1 MNFILDYQNEILAV
15 GFILIVI
22 LMYMIIK
29 RKKVKES
36 DFSEEAVLQ
45 ETEENQTTEDADI
58 EEKKVAKQEEHEH
71 ISHNDTSSL
80 LDGKEEGDFG
90 EEVADDVAMETTK
103 KISTRVVP
111 PHAKVTKD
119 DFEDFSGERILVAE
133 DNIINQKVIL
143 GLLADSGIKV
153 VVANDGVEVLNVL
166 KEDDDFLMI
175 LMDAHMPRM
184 DGFEATRKIRKNS
197 QYDHIVV
204 VALSGDIA
212 SDDIKKMSEAGMTEH
227 LEKPL
232 KMDALYDVLY
242 KYTPD
247 DDTQSAA
254 NDNDYVLELLN
265 VEEGL
270 DVCAGD
276 AMFYNDM
283 LKEFI
288 NDYGNS
294 GDILT
299 ALFKDK
305 KFHEI
310 DMLLLD
316 IIGVSANL
324 GANKLNNISQTIK
337 KLIRNQDGDF
347 SGILAAY
354 KENLQLTIE
363 KIKDYLR
370 T

>member
-1 MNFILDYQNEILAV
+1 MNLTLDYSNGLLTIA
-15 GFILIVI
+15 FILIVI
-22 LMYMIIK
+22 LMYMITK
-29 RKKVKES
+29 RKKAKGN
-36 DFSEEAVLQ
+36 DFTQEDVFQ
-45 ETEENQTTEDADI
+45 ETVENQTTEDVDF
-58 EEKKVAKQEEHEH
+58 EEKKVVEKEEKEH
-71 ISHNDTSSL
+71 IFHDDTSSF

-90 EEVADDVAMETTK
+90 EEVANGVAVPLTK
-103 KISTRVVP
+103 KISKRTVP
-111 PHAKVTKD
+111 PHAKITKD
-119 DFEDFSGERILVAE
+119 DFQDFSGERILLAE

-143 GLLADSGIKV
+143 GLLADSGITV
-153 VVANDGVEVLNVL
+153 VVANDGVEALNIL
-166 KEDDDFLMI
+166 KDDDDFVMI

-184 DGFEATRKIRKNS
+184 DGFEATRKIRANS
-197 QYDHIVV
+197 KYDHIVV

-212 SDDIKKMSEAGMTEH
+212 SDDIKKMNEAGMTEH

-232 KMDALYDVLY
+232 KMDALYDILY
-242 KYTPD
+242 VYTTD
-247 DDTQSAA
+247 DDAENRA
-254 NDNDYVLELLN
+254 NDDDYVLELLN

-270 DVCAGD
+270 EVCAGD
-276 AMFYNDM
+276 KIFYNDM
-283 LKEFI
+283 LEEFI

-324 GANKLNNISQTIK
+324 GANKINNISQTTK

-347 SGILAAY
+347 SGILEAY